1 MTQTGSI
8 YGESLYSLAAEENL
22 TKAIL
27 DELVVLKQSF
37 AEEPD
42 FIRLLNAPNLS
53 KAERC
58 AILDNSFRGKLHPYV
73 LNFLK
78 ILTEKG
84 YMRHFAD
91 CCDAYR
97 NCYNRDNGI
106 LVVTAVS
113 AIPLTAAQ
121 EEKLRQKLASITGKT
136 IELVS
141 KVDPDCYG
149 GLRLSYDGKSI
160 DDTVAHRLDAMR
172 SLLKNTV
179 L

>member
-1 MTQTGSI
+1 MTQAGNV

-22 TKAIL
+22 TKTIL
-27 DELVVLKQSF
+27 DELLVLKQSF
-37 AEEPD
+37 TAEPD
-42 FIRLLNAPNLS
+42 FIRLMGVPNLP

-58 AILDNSFRGKLHPYV
+58 GILDSSFRGKVHPYV
-73 LNFLK
+73 LNFMK

-91 CCDAYR
+91 CCDAYQAL
-97 NCYNRDNGI
+97 YNRDNGI

-113 AIPLTAAQ
+113 AIELTDAQ
-121 EEKLRQKLASITGKT
+121 RGKLCEKLAATTGKS
-136 IELVS
+136 IELVC
-141 KVDPDCYG
+141 KVDPGCYG
-149 GLRLSYDGKSI
+149 GLRLEYDGKSM

>member
-27 DELVVLKQSF
+27 DELMVLKQSF

-58 AILDNSFRGKLHPYV
+58 AILDNSFRSKLHPYV
-73 LNFLK
+73 LNFMK

>member
-8 YGESLYSLAAEENL
+8 YGESLYSLALEEKAE
-22 TKAIL
+22 KAIL
-27 DELVVLKQSF
+27 EELSVLKQSF
-37 AEEPD
+37 AAEPD
-42 FIRLLNAPNLS
+42 FIRLLSAPNVS

-58 AILDNSFRGKLHPYV
+58 QILDQSFRGKVHPYV
-73 LNFLK
+73 LNFMK

-97 NCYNRDNGI
+97 SSYNRDHGI

-113 AIPLTAAQ
+113 AVALTNAQ
-121 EEKLRQKLASITGKT
+121 QAKLMAKLASITGKT
-136 IELVS
+136 IELVN
-141 KVDPDCYG
+141 KVDPGCYG

-172 SLLKNTV
+172 NLLKNTV

>member
-8 YGESLYSLAAEENL
+8 YGESLYSLALEEKAE
-22 TKAIL
+22 KAIL
-27 DELVVLKQSF
+27 EELSVLKQSF
-37 AEEPD
+37 AAEPD
-42 FIRLLNAPNLS
+42 FIRLLSAPNVS

-58 AILDNSFRGKLHPYV
+58 QILDQSFRGKVHPYV
-73 LNFLK
+73 LNFMK

-97 NCYNRDNGI
+97 GSYNRDHGI

-113 AIPLTAAQ
+113 AVALTNAQ
-121 EEKLRQKLASITGKT
+121 QAKLMAKLASITGKT
-136 IELVS
+136 IELVN
-141 KVDPDCYG
+141 KVDPSCYG

-172 SLLKNTV
+172 NLLKNTV

>member
-22 TKAIL
+22 SKTIL

-58 AILDNSFRGKLHPYV
+58 SILDNSFRGKLHPYV

-97 NCYNRDNGI
+97 NCYNRDHGI

-121 EEKLRQKLASITGKT
+121 AEKLRQKLASTTGKT
-136 IELVS
+136 IELVN
-141 KVDPDCYG
+141 KVDPACYG

>member
-27 DELVVLKQSF
+27 DELMVLKQSF

-136 IELVS
+136 IELVG

-149 GLRLSYDGKSI
+149 GLRLSYDVKSI

>member
-1 MTQTGSI
+1 MTQTGSV
-8 YGESLYSLAAEENL
+8 YGESLYSLAAEEQL
-22 TKAIL
+22 SKAIL
-27 DELVVLKQSF
+27 DELMVLKQSF
-37 AEEPD
+37 AAEPD

-73 LNFLK
+73 LNFMK

-97 NCYNRDNGI
+97 GCYNRDHGI

-113 AIPLTAAQ
+113 ALPLTAAQ
-121 EEKLRQKLASITGKT
+121 IEKLRQKLAATTGKI
-136 IELVS
+136 IELVN
-141 KVDPDCYG
+141 KVDPQCYG

>member
-1 MTQTGSI
+1 MTQAGTV
-8 YGESLYSLAAEENL
+8 YGESLYSLAAEEDL
-22 TKAIL
+22 TKTIL
-27 DELVVLKQSF
+27 HELLVLKQSF
-37 AEEPD
+37 AAEPD
-42 FIRLLNAPNLS
+42 FIRLMDIPNLP

-58 AILDNSFRGKLHPYV
+58 DILDRSFRDKVHPYV
-73 LNFLK
+73 LNFMK

-91 CCDAYR
+91 CCDAYQAL
-97 NCYNRDNGI
+97 YNRDNGI

-113 AIPLTAAQ
+113 ALELTDAQ
-121 EEKLRQKLASITGKT
+121 KDKLCQKLAATTGKT

-141 KVDPDCYG
+141 KVDPSCYG
-149 GLRLSYDGKSI
+149 GLRIEYDGKSV
-160 DDTVAHRLDAMR
+160 DDTVSHRLNAMR

>member
-58 AILDNSFRGKLHPYV
+58 AILDQSFRGKLHPYV

-121 EEKLRQKLASITGKT
+121 EEKLHQKLASTTGKT
-136 IELVS
+136 IELVN

>member
-1 MTQTGSI
+1 MTQTGSV
-8 YGESLYSLAAEENL
+8 YGESLYSLAAEEHL
-22 TKAIL
+22 SKTIL
-27 DELVVLKQSF
+27 DELMVLKQSF
-37 AEEPD
+37 AAEPD

-73 LNFLK
+73 LNFMK

-97 NCYNRDNGI
+97 GCYNRDHGI

-113 AIPLTAAQ
+113 ALPLTAAQ
-121 EEKLRQKLASITGKT
+121 IEKLRQKLAATTGKT
-136 IELVS
+136 IELVN
-141 KVDPDCYG
+141 KVDPQCYG

>member
-8 YGESLYSLAAEENL
+8 YGESLYSLAVEEKAE
-22 TKAIL
+22 KAIL
-27 DELVVLKQSF
+27 DELLVLKQSF
-37 AEEPD
+37 TAEPD
-42 FIRLLNAPNLS
+42 FIRLLSAPNVS

-58 AILDNSFRGKLHPYV
+58 QILDQSFRGNVHPYV
-73 LNFLK
+73 LNFMK

-91 CCDAYR
+91 CCDAYK
-97 NCYNRDNGI
+97 NCYNRDHGI

-113 AIPLTAAQ
+113 AVALNEQQQT
-121 EEKLRQKLASITGKT
+121 KLVQKLAGITGKT
-136 IELVS
+136 IELVN
-141 KVDPDCYG
+141 KVDPACYG

-160 DDTVAHRLDAMR
+160 DDTVAHRLDALR
-172 SLLKNTV
+172 NLLKNTV

>member
-27 DELVVLKQSF
+27 DELMVLKQSF

-136 IELVS
+136 SELVG

>member
-8 YGESLYSLAAEENL
+8 YGESLYSLAAEEKVEK
-22 TKAIL
+22 TIL
-27 DELVVLKQSF
+27 DQLQVLNQSF
-37 AEEPD
+37 AAEPD
-42 FIRLLNAPNLS
+42 FIRLLSAPNVS

-58 AILDNSFRGKLHPYV
+58 QILDNSFRGQVHPYV
-73 LNFLK
+73 LNFMK

-97 NCYNRDNGI
+97 SSYNRDHGI

-113 AIPLTAAQ
+113 AVALTQAQ
-121 EEKLRQKLASITGKT
+121 QTKLTDKLASITGKT
-136 IELVS
+136 IQLIN
-141 KVDPDCYG
+141 KVDPGCYG
-149 GLRLSYDGKSI
+149 GLRLSYDGKCI
-160 DDTVAHRLDAMR
+160 DDTVAHRLDAVR
-172 SLLKNTV
+172 DLLKNTV

>member
-8 YGESLYSLAAEENL
+8 YGESLYSLAAEEKVE
-22 TKAIL
+22 KAIL
-27 DELVVLKQSF
+27 DELAVLKQSF
-37 AEEPD
+37 TAEPD
-42 FIRLLNAPNLS
+42 FIRLLGAPNVS

-58 AILDNSFRGKLHPYV
+58 QILDQSFRGKVHPYV
-73 LNFLK
+73 LNFMK

-97 NCYNRDNGI
+97 SSYNRDHGI

-113 AIPLTAAQ
+113 AVALNDAQ
-121 EEKLRQKLASITGKT
+121 QAKLMAKLASVTGKT
-136 IELVS
+136 IELVN
-141 KVDPDCYG
+141 KVDPACYG
-149 GLRLSYDGKSI
+149 GLRISYDGKCI
-160 DDTVAHRLDAMR
+160 DDTVAHRLDAVR
-172 SLLKNTV
+172 DLLKNTV

>member
-1 MTQTGSI
+1 MTQIGSV
-8 YGESLYSLAAEENL
+8 YGESLYTLAVEEHL
-22 TKAIL
+22 SKSIL
-27 DELVVLKQSF
+27 EELLVLKQSF
-37 AEEPD
+37 GEEQD
-42 FIRLLNAPNLS
+42 FIRLLSTPSLS
-53 KAERC
+53 KLERC
-58 AILDNSFRGKLHPYV
+58 QILDNCFGGKVHPYV
-73 LNFLK
+73 LNFIK

-97 NCYNRDNGI
+97 ICYNRDNGI

-113 AIPLTAAQ
+113 AVALNPQQTAKLTK
-121 EEKLRQKLASITGKT
+121 KLHAITGKT
-136 IELVS
+136 IELTN
-141 KVDPDCYG
+141 KVDAGCYG
-149 GLRLSYDGKSI
+149 GMRLEYDGKSI

>member
-27 DELVVLKQSF
+27 DELMVLKQSF

>member
-8 YGESLYSLAAEENL
+8 YGESLYSLAVEEKAE
-22 TKAIL
+22 KAIL
-27 DELVVLKQSF
+27 DELLVLKQSF
-37 AEEPD
+37 TAEPD
-42 FIRLLNAPNLS
+42 FIRLLSAPNVS

-58 AILDNSFRGKLHPYV
+58 QILDQSFRGNVHPYV
-73 LNFLK
+73 LNFMK

-91 CCDAYR
+91 CCDAYK
-97 NCYNRDNGI
+97 NCYNRDHGI

-113 AIPLTAAQ
+113 AVALNEQQQT
-121 EEKLRQKLASITGKT
+121 KLVQKLAGITGKT
-136 IELVS
+136 IELVN
-141 KVDPDCYG
+141 KVDPACYG

-172 SLLKNTV
+172 NLLKNTV